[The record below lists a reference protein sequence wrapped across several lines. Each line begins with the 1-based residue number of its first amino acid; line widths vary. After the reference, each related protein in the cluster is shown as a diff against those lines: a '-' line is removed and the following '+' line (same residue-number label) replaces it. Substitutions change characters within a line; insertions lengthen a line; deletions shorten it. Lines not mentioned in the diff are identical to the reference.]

1 MDREAVYL
9 GMPVSVQNAVC
20 SLEGLRIQRTRYGGK
35 FDRILQ
41 LMERRSRWAHDRVI
55 EYRDQRLHDF
65 VQGAYQLSPFY
76 RLLFDSNDID
86 PREIRS
92 LGDLAKL
99 PIIDKSTVQENIDQ
113 IKPKESRWVGAISV
127 HTSGTTGGGLEFTST
142 RQAIREQWA
151 VWWRYRRWHGL
162 DRGTW
167 CGYFG
172 GRSVVPLSQNS
183 PPFWRINIP
192 GRQILFSGYHIS
204 GATIDHYIEKL
215 RLSQPAWLHGYPSLL
230 ALVAG
235 LVRDLGL
242 DIGYVPRWIT
252 TGAENL
258 LPQQSALIEQVF
270 GVRPLQHYGMSE
282 AVANFSECPNGNLH
296 VDEDFAAVEFI
307 PNDDRCGYRVIG
319 TNFTNSATP
328 LLRYD
333 IGDVAD
339 VCDVLC
345 DCGLPGRVV
354 RRIDGRKEDYV
365 ILSDGTLL
373 GRMDHIFKDMVS
385 IREAQIHQSA
395 PGEVTVRIV
404 QNERFSAGD
413 EAALRGEFAK
423 RAGDKL
429 CVTIKYSDRIERT
442 HTGKLR
448 FVTSSIRQG
457 QLSRPPEP

>member
-1 MDREAVYL
+1 M
-9 GMPVSVQNAVC
+9 
-20 SLEGLRIQRTRYGGK
+20 
-35 FDRILQ
+35 
-41 LMERRSRWAHDRVI
+41 
-55 EYRDQRLHDF
+55 
-65 VQGAYQLSPFY
+65 
-76 RLLFDSNDID
+76 
-86 PREIRS
+86 
-92 LGDLAKL
+92 
-99 PIIDKSTVQENIDQ
+99 
-113 IKPKESRWVGAISV
+113 GAISV
-127 HTSGTTGGGLEFTST
+127 HTSGTTGGASNSP
-142 RQAIREQWA
+142 
-151 VWWRYRRWHGL
+151 RRGRLFASNGPFGGDIDADRL

-258 LPQQSALIEQVF
+258 LPQQSAVIEQVF

-395 PGEVTVRIV
+395 PGEVTVRIC
-404 QNERFSAGD
+404 S
-413 EAALRGEFAK
+413 
-423 RAGDKL
+423 
-429 CVTIKYSDRIERT
+429 ERT
-442 HTGKLR
+442 
-448 FVTSSIRQG
+448 F
-457 QLSRPPEP
+457 